1 MKAIGNQAV
10 HCGHASCAHV
20 AEPGELQRGW
30 PAREYEQPTAD
41 VSTQIDKDVDFVAP
55 NLAGKL
61 VVREI
66 HGDMPRIGRG
76 AKAGC
81 EIIVFRKSIG
91 VTDDRARR
99 FVEALEEL

>member
-1 MKAIGNQAV
+1 
-10 HCGHASCAHV
+10 
-20 AEPGELQRGW
+20 
-30 PAREYEQPTAD
+30 
-41 VSTQIDKDVDFVAP
+41 VSTQIDKEVDFVAP

-91 VTDDRARR
+91 VTDDRAR
-99 FVEALEEL
+99 